1 MDILTRLPEA
11 PFTLKQAR
19 ALGISRRE
27 VEAAI
32 GEGLLLRVMHGVYVY
47 ADLALTPR
55 LRAFAAG
62 LVTNP
67 TAIVCDRT
75 AAWLWGVDCFRHAEL
90 DGTPALETCVLRHEQ
105 ATERAGIIGMTRDLR
120 PGDWVDLEGVRV
132 TTPLRTALDL
142 GSRLWAPA
150 ALGAMDALAREHG
163 FSQADLARQLPRY
176 RRRRGVVQLRLLVS
190 LVDPRAESQPESAVR
205 YVIVASGLAP
215 PEPQVWVEIEGERYR
230 LDLAYPR
237 AKIAV
242 EYDGAE
248 FHSSREQLARDRD
261 RRAALRRAGWIVL
274 VLTRTDLAPS
284 SDQGWLVELG
294 AALRSRGVRP

>member
-1 MDILTRLPEA
+1 MDLLTRLPDR
-11 PFTLKQAR
+11 PFTLTQAR

-27 VEAAI
+27 VEVAL
-32 GEGLLLRVMHGVYVY
+32 GEGLLARVMHGVYMPTDVV
-47 ADLALTPR
+47 LTPR
-55 LRAFAAG
+55 LRALAAS

-67 TAIVCDRT
+67 TSIVCDRT
-75 AAWLWGVDCFRHAEL
+75 AAWLWGVDCFRYAEL

-105 ATERAGIIGMTRDLR
+105 ATERAGIVGVTRDLC

-142 GSRLWAPA
+142 GCRLWAPA
-150 ALGAMDALAREHG
+150 ALGAMDALLRERG
-163 FSQADLARQLPRY
+163 LSKVDLVRELPRY

-237 AKIAV
+237 AKVAV

-248 FHSSREQLARDRD
+248 FHSSREQVARDRD
-261 RRAALRRAGWIVL
+261 RRAALRRAGWVVL
-274 VLTRTDLAPS
+274 VLTRADIAPS
-284 SDQGWLVELG
+284 SDQAWLVELG